1 MKSSTKL
8 NSAPRDIVPR
18 QESFAAAAL
27 ATFFLALIVR
37 IFHLW
42 QIRRA
47 PFFSVLMGDSR
58 GYDLWAQRIAGGDWL
73 GADVFYQ
80 APLYPYFLGT
90 IYALTGHDLVAV
102 RIVQAIV
109 GSTSCLLLGF
119 AARRLWSRR
128 AGLAAGVMLALYA
141 PAIFFDGLI
150 QKTVLD
156 VFFVCFSLW
165 LMSGVLTA
173 DSHNAP
179 PPLNI
184 WLGLGLAMGGLA
196 LTRENAMVFVAVLL
210 AWIVVRRAGGSLRP
224 RVTAAA
230 MFLLGLALVLV
241 PVAVRNSVVSG
252 GFYITTAQF
261 GPNFYLGN
269 NPTADGTA
277 QSLRVGRGSAEYE
290 RQDATELAEHAM
302 GRQLTPAEISQYWT
316 DRAFAYITSR
326 PEDWLKLMA
335 RKFALLWNATEM
347 LDTES
352 QESYADWSAPL
363 RFGSIVG
370 HFGVLVPLACLGVV
384 ATWHERRRLW
394 VLYAMI
400 AAYSASVMLFFVY
413 ARYRFALVPFL
424 VLFSSAGLIKLL
436 HAVGGGLFSTGA
448 GAPGLRSPSFGQA
461 RRSAEGAEA
470 APPARSYADAFP
482 LRANALAGRHGR
494 RRFLTGAL
502 LLVIIIILTNWPIL
516 SPDLMRAITEHNLGA
531 ALQSDGRID
540 EAIVHY
546 QRALEFKS
554 DHAPALNNLGT
565 AQAAKGDVG
574 SAVQNYERALAI
586 DPDYASAHYNLANAL
601 LRGGN
606 AKQAAEHF
614 RLAVRSDP
622 GSLEAHNNLGIALR
636 DEGRFD
642 EAIAEFRAALAF
654 DPGAAAIHR
663 NLADALASA
672 GRRDEA
678 IASMRQAVQLDSRNG
693 PAHYDLATLLVE
705 AGATA
710 EAVGE
715 FRAALA
721 LMPNSVEVL
730 NNLGIALGSLGR
742 LEEAIE
748 SFERALSV
756 RPDFPPA
763 RQNLAAARQL
773 QRQLASQ
780 RR

>member
-1 MKSSTKL
+1 VDL
-8 NSAPRDIVPR
+8 VPR
-18 QESFAAAAL
+18 PESFAAAAF
-27 ATFFLALIVR
+27 ATFFLALILR

-47 PFFSVLMGDSR
+47 PFFAVLMGDSR

-73 GADVFYQ
+73 GTDVFYQ

-90 IYALTGHDLVAV
+90 IYALAGRDLLIV
-102 RIVQAIV
+102 RLAQAIV
-109 GSTSCLLLGF
+109 GSTSCVLLGL
-119 AARRLWSRR
+119 AARRLWSRQ
-128 AGLAAGVMLALYA
+128 AGLAAGLMLALYA

-156 VFFVCFSLW
+156 VFFVCFTLW
-165 LMSGVLTA
+165 LMSAMLGGDA
-173 DSHNAP
+173 NEAARASDSKWT
-179 PPLNI
+179 
-184 WLGLGLAMGGLA
+184 WLSLGLAMGGLA
-196 LTRENAMVFVAVLL
+196 LTRENAMVFIVVLL
-210 AWIVVRRAGGSLRP
+210 AWILVWRRPGGSALRS
-224 RVTAAA
+224 RLAHAAA
-230 MFLLGLALVLV
+230 FLLGLALVLA

-269 NPTADGTA
+269 NSTADGTA

-290 RQDATELAEHAM
+290 RQDATELAEHGM
-302 GRQLTPAEISQYWT
+302 GRRLTPGEVSQYWT
-316 DRAFAYITSR
+316 DRALGYITSQ
-326 PEDWLKLMA
+326 PGEWLKLMA

-352 QESYADWSAPL
+352 QESYADWSAPI

-370 HFGVLVPLACLGVV
+370 HFGVLVPLACLGIVV
-384 ATWHERRRLW
+384 TWTERRRLW

-400 AAYSASVMLFFVY
+400 AAYSASVLLFFVY

-424 VLFSSAGLIKLL
+424 VLFASAGVASTLEYSRTAGWLGPL
-436 HAVGGGLFSTGA
+436 SGLFSNGA
-448 GAPGLRSPSFGQA
+448 GAP
-461 RRSAEGAEA
+461 
-470 APPARSYADAFP
+470 PPARAYADVFP
-482 LRANALAGRHGR
+482 LRAGALAGRHGR
-494 RRFLTGAL
+494 RRL
-502 LLVIIIILTNWPIL
+502 LIGILLIAIVVFTNWPIL
-516 SPDLMRAITEHNLGA
+516 SGDLMRAITEHNLGA
-531 ALQSDGRID
+531 ALQSDGRLD

-546 QRALEFKS
+546 RRALAFKA

-565 AQAAKGDVG
+565 AQAANGDAG
-574 SAVQNYERALAI
+574 SAIQSYERALAI
-586 DPDYASAHYNLANAL
+586 DPGYASAHYNLANAL

-606 AKQAAEHF
+606 AKQAEEHF
-614 RLAVRSDP
+614 RLAVQSDP

-642 EAIAEFRAALAF
+642 EAIVEFRAALAF
-654 DPGAAAIHR
+654 DPGAAATHR

-678 IASMRQAVQLDSRNG
+678 IQSMREAVRLDASNG
-693 PAHYDLATLLVE
+693 PARYDLATLLVE
-705 AGATA
+705 AGQTS
-710 EAVGE
+710 EAVAE

-721 LMPNSVEVL
+721 LMPNSVDVL

-742 LEEAIE
+742 LDEAIE

-756 RPDFPPA
+756 RPDFPQA

-773 QRQLASQ
+773 RQQAAGPS

>member
-1 MKSSTKL
+1 M
-8 NSAPRDIVPR
+8 
-18 QESFAAAAL
+18 
-27 ATFFLALIVR
+27 
-37 IFHLW
+37 FHLW

-73 GADVFYQ
+73 GTDVFYQ

-90 IYALTGHDLVAV
+90 IYALAGHDLVVV
-102 RIVQAIV
+102 RMVQAMV
-109 GSTSCLLLGF
+109 GSASCVFLGL
-119 AARRLWSRR
+119 AAHRLWSRQ
-128 AGLAAGVMLALYA
+128 AGLASGVMLALYA

-173 DSHNAP
+173 DSHDAP
-179 PPLNI
+179 PPLKI
-184 WLGLGLAMGGLA
+184 WLWLGLAMGGLA
-196 LTRENAMVFVAVLL
+196 LTRENAMVFVVVLL
-210 AWIVVRRAGGSLRP
+210 AWIVVRRAGGSFRP

-241 PVAVRNSVVSG
+241 PVGVRNSVVSG

-302 GRQLTPAEISQYWT
+302 GRRLTPGEVSQYWT
-316 DRAFAYITSR
+316 DRAFAYITSQ
-326 PEDWLKLMA
+326 PGDWLKLMA

-352 QESYADWSAPL
+352 QESYAEWSAPL

-384 ATWHERRRLW
+384 VTWHERRRLW

-400 AAYSASVMLFFVY
+400 AAYSASVLLFFVY

-424 VLFSSAGLIKLL
+424 ILFASPGLL
-436 HAVGGGLFSTGA
+436 AVADQLFFTGA
-448 GAPGLRSPSFGQA
+448 AAP
-461 RRSAEGAEA
+461 
-470 APPARSYADAFP
+470 PPARSYADAFP

-502 LLVIIIILTNWPIL
+502 LLAIIIILTNWPIL
-516 SPDLMRAITEHNLGA
+516 SADLMRAITEHNLGA
-531 ALQSDGRID
+531 ALQSDGRVD

-601 LRGGN
+601 LRGGD

-636 DEGRFD
+636 AEGRFD

-654 DPGAAAIHR
+654 DPGAAVIHR

-678 IASMRQAVQLDSRNG
+678 IASMRQAVQLDSKNG

-721 LMPNSVEVL
+721 LMPDSVDVL

-742 LEEAIE
+742 LDEAIE

>member
-1 MKSSTKL
+1 
-8 NSAPRDIVPR
+8 
-18 QESFAAAAL
+18 
-27 ATFFLALIVR
+27 
-37 IFHLW
+37 
-42 QIRRA
+42 
-47 PFFSVLMGDSR
+47 MGDSR

-90 IYALTGHDLVAV
+90 IYTFAGHDLLIV
-102 RIVQAIV
+102 RLVQAVV
-109 GSTSCLLLGF
+109 GSTSCVLLGL
-119 AARRLWSRR
+119 AARRLWSSRV
-128 AGLAAGVMLALYA
+128 GLAAGVMLACYA

-156 VFFVCFSLW
+156 VFFVCVSLW
-165 LMSGVLTA
+165 LMSGLLTA
-173 DSHNAP
+173 DSHGAP
-179 PPLNI
+179 PSSSI

-196 LTRENAMVFVAVLL
+196 LTRENAMVFIVVLL
-210 AWIVVRRAGGSLRP
+210 VWIALRRAAVHP
-224 RVTAAA
+224 RLLAAA
-230 MFLLGLALVLV
+230 TFLLGLAIVLV
-241 PVAVRNSVVSG
+241 PVAVRNSIVSG

-269 NPTADGTA
+269 NATADGTA

-302 GRQLTPAEISQYWT
+302 GRSLTPAEVSQYWT
-316 DRAFAYITSR
+316 DRAFGYITSQ
-326 PEDWLKLMA
+326 PGEWLNLMA

-352 QESYADWSAPL
+352 QESYAEWSAPI

-370 HFGVLVPLACLGVV
+370 HFGVLVPLACLGVI
-384 ATWHERRRLW
+384 ATWQDRRRLW

-400 AAYSASVMLFFVY
+400 AAYSASVLLFFVY

-424 VLFSSAGLIKLL
+424 VLFASAGIAWLIEF
-436 HAVGGGLFSTGA
+436 VC
-448 GAPGLRSPSFGQA
+448 GQLTKT
-461 RRSAEGAEA
+461 A
-470 APPARSYADAFP
+470 APAAMLTRKRDSAQRESISVSTRRGWGPGGSARKSAVF
-482 LRANALAGRHGR
+482 G
-494 RRFLTGAL
+494 LTS
-502 LLVIIIILTNWPIL
+502 LLVVVVVFANWPIL
-516 SPDLMRAITEHNLGA
+516 SADLMRAITEHNLGA

-546 QRALEFKS
+546 QRALEFKP

-565 AQAAKGDVG
+565 AQAAKGDAG
-574 SAVQNYERALAI
+574 SAIQSYQRALAI
-586 DPDYASAHYNLANAL
+586 DPAYASAHYNLANAL
-601 LRGGN
+601 LRGGDSR
-606 AKQAAEHF
+606 QAAEHF
-614 RLAVRSDP
+614 RLAVTSDP

-636 DEGRFD
+636 DQGRFD

-654 DPGAAAIHR
+654 DPDAAATHR

-678 IASMRQAVQLDSRNG
+678 IASMRQSVQLDGNNG
-693 PAHYDLATLLVE
+693 PARYDLATLLVE
-705 AGATA
+705 AGQTS
-710 EAVGE
+710 EAIGE

-721 LMPNSVEVL
+721 LMPDSVDVL

-742 LEEAIE
+742 LDEAIE
-748 SFERALSV
+748 TFERALSA
-756 RPDFPPA
+756 RPDFPQA

-773 QRQLASQ
+773 RQQMANAPG
-780 RR
+780 R